1 MDVDPSGRYAW
12 SEDAGWLNLRPSGGG
27 VVVNYDGGSSFL
39 SGHAWAENVGW
50 IKMGAVGSGP
60 YGNTSA
66 TNWGVNMD
74 AAWRLLGYAWSE
86 NAGWLS
92 FCTTHSRVTID
103 RETGAFAGYAWSENL
118 GWLHVTNAAPG
129 AYAVRC
135 QVPLATNQVPQWWL
149 WDYGWR
155 SNFDAVA
162 DGDQDGDRMLTWEEF
177 HADTIPTDGASFLGV
192 SAIRPDA
199 SSGVYVAWQSVT
211 GRTYSVE
218 RAADLFAA
226 PAFATVRTAVA
237 GQPLTT
243 SITDTNAP
251 GGPFFYRIRVQ

>member
-1 MDVDPSGRYAW
+1 MRVPALLWAGLALWLGRQPPCAAGSLPMDVDPSGRYAW

-74 AAWRLLGYAWSE
+74 AAWRLS
-86 NAGWLS
+86 
-92 FCTTHSRVTID
+92 
-103 RETGAFAGYAWSENL
+103 GYAWSENL

-177 HADTIPTDGASFLGV
+177 HAGTIPTNGASFLGV

-251 GGPFFYRIRVQ
+251 GGHFFYRIRVQ